1 MSLSEYSS
9 LTPNELL
16 VLAMARAMHQPSLEG
31 APRSGG
37 FTIDGSL
44 NESEMRAC
52 ARRLAVRGYGECFIH
67 DKGPEVFRI
76 NSEGLRAHK
85 EAVGK

>member
-1 MSLSEYSS
+1 MSLSEYSA
-9 LTPNELL
+9 LTPNEL
-16 VLAMARAMHQPSLEG
+16 VLLAIARASTS
-31 APRSGG
+31 RG
-37 FTIDGSL
+37 FIIDGCI

-76 NSEGLRAHK
+76 NSDGLRAHK